1 MHRAR
6 WHNVSDTRGIILRE
20 MSVTK
25 RQILYEVSRIIKYIE
40 TESRALA
47 PRGLREGKR
56 DTVT

>member
-6 WHNVSDTRGIILRE
+6 WHNISDTGGIILRE

-40 TESRALA
+40 QRVEQWLPGA
-47 PRGLREGKR
+47 
-56 DTVT
+56 